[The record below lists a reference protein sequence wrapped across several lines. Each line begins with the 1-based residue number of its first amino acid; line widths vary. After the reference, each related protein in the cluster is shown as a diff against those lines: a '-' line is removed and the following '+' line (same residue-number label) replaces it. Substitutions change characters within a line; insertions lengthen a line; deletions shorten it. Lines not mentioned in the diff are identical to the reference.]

1 MERDADLDPRV
12 RRSRKSLENALT
24 ELLQDKAYPDI
35 SITDITRRADLAR
48 VTFYQH
54 FESKDALLLSVVAD
68 FFARLY
74 EATDAALAEQ
84 FVQNGDIEVARELSE
99 RQAIDPGQMQLVKV
113 ALENIGPVV
122 RELAIASFLPARPE
136 GLDAPEREIVA
147 TYHVAGALALLEKY
161 LQGKFDISLERATL
175 IPRVFLRALRLEAI
189 DNGLLDEVLQI
200 SDSYNDPA

>member
-1 MERDADLDPRV
+1 METSWDLDPRV
-12 RRSRKSLENALT
+12 RRSRQRLQEALIQLLE
-24 ELLQDKAYPDI
+24 EQAYPDI

-54 FESKDALLLSVVAD
+54 FESKEALLLSVVED
-68 FFARLY
+68 FFVRLY
-74 EATDAALAEQ
+74 EGTDPVLAEQ
-84 FVQNGDIEVARELSE
+84 FVESGNIDVARQLSQQ
-99 RQAIDPGQMQLVKV
+99 QAIDPAQMRLVQV

-136 GLDAPEREIVA
+136 GLDAEQRQIVA

-175 IPRVFLRALRLEAI
+175 IPRLFLRALRLEAI
-189 DNGLLDEVLQI
+189 DNGLLDEVLEKTE
-200 SDSYNDPA
+200 DGG

>member
-1 MERDADLDPRV
+1 METSWELDPRV
-12 RRSRKSLENALT
+12 RRSRQRLQEALMQLLE
-24 ELLQDKAYPDI
+24 EQAYADI

-54 FESKDALLLSVVAD
+54 FESKEALLLSVVED
-68 FFARLY
+68 FFVRLY
-74 EATDAALAEQ
+74 EGTDTALAEQ
-84 FVQNGDIEVARELSE
+84 FVESGKIDVARQLAQ
-99 RQAIDPGQMQLVKV
+99 RQAIDPAQMRLVQV

-136 GLDAPEREIVA
+136 GLDAEQRQIVA

-175 IPRVFLRALRLEAI
+175 IPRLFLRALRLEAI
-189 DNGLLDEVLQI
+189 DNGLLDEVLEKA
-200 SDSYNDPA
+200 DDGG